1 MKSTD
6 ARLINESAALEKRM
20 KERETLVWLVAQFRS
35 TFALLVVASLGQTV
49 LSGLGV
55 YGAFCSRDVIDA
67 ATTGSRERFWL
78 AAIILLAAI
87 TLSIGVSLFNQAI
100 AERLRARAGVAL
112 QRRGFSTLMRKD
124 FEATTSRHSGDAIN
138 RLTSD
143 VKVVTDG
150 ASTIV
155 PSLVSMVTRLVFAF
169 VALCYFD
176 WKLAAFFAASGVFVF
191 CGTMF
196 FRKRI
201 KELHKAMQAAE
212 GRKRSFWHEAL
223 NNLLVVKA
231 FSRETE
237 METRSDELL
246 EAHYKATMKRRNF
259 SLIAGGGM
267 NVFFSLS
274 YFGALVWQ
282 AYQILLGAS
291 TFGSTIAVLQLIG
304 NVQSPF
310 AGLSGLLPRYYN
322 AIASA
327 ERLRELEN
335 MPDEGGSDVERLD
348 GSALYDELEAIVFD
362 DVTFRYMR
370 DDKEIE
376 VFKNASFELPK
387 GKSVVVS
394 GRSGIGKSTLFK
406 LLVGVCKPNS
416 GRIYLRTRSG
426 EIPVDRRTRALFAFV
441 PQGNM
446 LFSGTVA
453 ENLSFFRSGVDPEQ
467 MREAAKDARAEF
479 VDELA
484 NGFDS
489 ALGEKGAGLS
499 EGQIQR
505 LAIARAALA
514 DAPILLLDEATS
526 ALDSETERDVLTRL
540 TRDTNKTLIIVSH
553 RPAAFD
559 FADVEANVCAEQSVV
574 VRTIEES

>member
-1 MKSTD
+1 
-6 ARLINESAALEKRM
+6 M
-20 KERETLVWLVAQFRS
+20 KERETLVWVIAQFRS
-35 TFALLVVASLGQTV
+35 AFVFLIVASLGQAF

-67 ATTGSRERFWL
+67 ATSGSRERFWI
-78 AAIILLAAI
+78 AALVLGVATA
-87 TLSIGVSLFNQAI
+87 LSLGVSLFNQAI
-100 AERLRARAGVAL
+100 SERLRARADMAL
-112 QRRGFSTLMRKD
+112 QRRGFSTLLRKD
-124 FEATTSRHSGDAIN
+124 FEATSARHSGDAIN

-143 VKVVTDG
+143 VREVTDG
-150 ASTIV
+150 AATIV
-155 PSLVSMVTRLVFAF
+155 PSLVSLVTRLSFSF

-176 WKLAAFFAASGVFVF
+176 WKLASFFVITGVFVF
-191 CGTMF
+191 CGSWL
-196 FRKRI
+196 FRK
-201 KELHKAMQAAE
+201 KMKALHKAMQAAE

-223 NNLLVVKA
+223 GNLLVVKA

-237 METRSDELL
+237 VEARSDELL
-246 EAHYKATMKRRNF
+246 EAHYKATMRRRNF
-259 SLIAGGGM
+259 SLITWGGM
-267 NVFFSLS
+267 SVFFSMS

-282 AYQILLGAS
+282 AYQVLIGAS

-304 NVQSPF
+304 NVQGPF
-310 AGLSGLLPRYYN
+310 SSLSGLLPRYYN

-327 ERLRELEN
+327 ERLRELDN
-335 MPDEGGSDVERLD
+335 LPDERGSDVEQLD
-348 GSALYDELEAIVFD
+348 GAKLYDELESIVFE
-362 DVTFRYMR
+362 DVTFHYRR
-370 DDKEIE
+370 GDKEID
-376 VFKNASFELPK
+376 VFRNASFELPR

-446 LFSGTVA
+446 LFSGA
-453 ENLSFFRSGVDPEQ
+453 ISENLAFFRHDVDLER
-467 MREAAKDARAEF
+467 MREGVREARAEF
-479 VDELA
+479 IDNLPKRY
-484 NGFDS
+484 DTT
-489 ALGEKGAGLS
+489 LGEKGAGLS

-505 LAIARAALA
+505 LAIARAACS

-526 ALDSETERDVLTRL
+526 ALDSETERSVLTRL

-559 FADVEANVCAEQSVV
+559 FADVEANVGAEQSVV

>member
-1 MKSTD
+1 
-6 ARLINESAALEKRM
+6 
-20 KERETLVWLVAQFRS
+20 
-35 TFALLVVASLGQTV
+35 
-49 LSGLGV
+49 
-55 YGAFCSRDVIDA
+55 
-67 ATTGSRERFWL
+67 
-78 AAIILLAAI
+78 
-87 TLSIGVSLFNQAI
+87 
-100 AERLRARAGVAL
+100 
-112 QRRGFSTLMRKD
+112 
-124 FEATTSRHSGDAIN
+124 
-138 RLTSD
+138 
-143 VKVVTDG
+143 
-150 ASTIV
+150 
-155 PSLVSMVTRLVFAF
+155 
-169 VALCYFD
+169 
-176 WKLAAFFAASGVFVF
+176 
-191 CGTMF
+191 
-196 FRKRI
+196 
-201 KELHKAMQAAE
+201 
-212 GRKRSFWHEAL
+212 
-223 NNLLVVKA
+223 
-231 FSRETE
+231 
-237 METRSDELL
+237 
-246 EAHYKATMKRRNF
+246 
-259 SLIAGGGM
+259 M